1 MLNSFTNALHATA
14 LIIYTVLVYWSMQ
27 AGDPLYT
34 IWIFLTFLFV
44 AILKILGMIVH
55 LPQVDHVR
63 ERHNF
68 FWILISI
75 GLVFLNYATLI
86 AIHAPLW
93 ALVLGMVITVGFVV
107 QYIRT
112 LLNDTG
118 HFVWIALAMTLIYL
132 LCTFLT
138 TGMLQLGWICTLISQ
153 ILWIGLERVPYLE
166 ERKYHNDIYHFAL
179 IGSTYLLFKSIETG
193 LWEVAATTG

>member
-14 LIIYTVLVYWSMQ
+14 LIIYTVLVYANMQ
-27 AGDPLYT
+27 SGQPFYT

-55 LPQVDHVR
+55 LPQVDNVR
-63 ERHNF
+63 NRHNF

-75 GLVFLNYATLI
+75 GLIFLNFATLQ

-93 ALVLGMVITVGFVV
+93 ALALGMAITIGFAA
-107 QYIRT
+107 QYVRT

-118 HFVWIALAMTLIYL
+118 HFFWVAMAMTLIYL

-138 TGMLQLGWICTLISQ
+138 SGMLQLGWICTLISQ
-153 ILWIGLERVPYLE
+153 VLWIGLERVPYLE
-166 ERKYHNDIYHFAL
+166 KHKYHNDIYHFAL
-179 IGSTYLLFKSIETG
+179 IGSTYLLFKSIESG
-193 LWEVAATTG
+193 LWEATG